1 MTTVEGAALDG
12 RAMPKGR
19 DLYVILGALML
30 AMLLAALDQTIVSTA
45 LPTIVSDLGG
55 LNHLS
60 WVVTAYLLA
69 STASTPLWGKL
80 GDQYGRK
87 RLFQASIVIFLIG
100 SALCGLSQD
109 MFQLIVFRALQGL
122 GGGGLMVLVV
132 AIVGDVVPPRERG
145 RYQGLF
151 GAVFGVS
158 SVCGPLLGGW
168 FVDNL
173 SWRWV
178 FYINLPIGV
187 LALIVVA
194 AVLPVTGERERHR
207 IDYLGT
213 LLIVG
218 WAVGL
223 VLMTTW
229 GGTRYAWSSAP
240 IIGLAA
246 GSVFLIGVWLL
257 VERRAA
263 EPIMP
268 PALLVNRVFAL
279 GAAISFAV
287 GFAMFGA
294 LTFLPIFLQIV
305 HGVSPTLSGVY
316 LLPMMLGML
325 ASSIGS
331 GQLITH
337 YGRYKI
343 YPVVGTPIIAV
354 ALWLCSGLDEGSS
367 TLSMSLRFALLGFG
381 LGLVMQVLVIAVQ
394 NAVSYE
400 DLGSAT
406 SGVTFFR
413 QIGGSFGVAVFGSI
427 FSNQLARHIEDLAPV
442 LPRGFDPSAVQGNPH
457 LLDRFPAAVKNM
469 VLHAYAQSIDSVF
482 LWAVPVAGVACVLT
496 WFLREVPLRAT
507 SRTRDYGEGFGAAP
521 TVRSSRHEIE
531 RALSG
536 LMRRD
541 PKAAELYKRLA
552 VLCGVDLP
560 AGSVWA
566 LCRIAK
572 DRTVAGQDLA
582 ARAGVTVK
590 EGRPY
595 VDRLVTSGYVQR
607 RDGVLVITSSGRG
620 VAERLFDA
628 RREGL
633 ARHVEGWEPEDHP
646 ELADLLTRLAE
657 TSLGDDEDGGLL
669 RAAPEGAPS

>member
-1 MTTVEGAALDG
+1 MTAGTAPEADE
-12 RAMPKGR
+12 RTMPQGR
-19 DLYVILGALML
+19 DLYVVLGALML

-69 STASTPLWGKL
+69 ATASTPLWGKL

-87 RLFQASIVIFLIG
+87 RLFQASIVIFLVG
-100 SALCGLSQD
+100 SALCGLARD
-109 MFQLIVFRALQGL
+109 MTELIVFRALQGL

-132 AIVGDVVPPRERG
+132 AIVGDVVSPRERG

-151 GAVFGVS
+151 GAVFGVA

-187 LALIVVA
+187 VALLVIA
-194 AVLPVTGERERHR
+194 AVLRATGERERHR

-229 GGTRYAWSSAP
+229 GGTTYDWLSAP
-240 IIGLAA
+240 IVGLAA
-246 GSVFLIGVWLL
+246 GSVALIVVWLL

-268 PALLVNRVFAL
+268 PRLLANSVFAL

-294 LTFLPIFLQIV
+294 LTFLPIFLQVV

-325 ASSIGS
+325 VASIGS

-337 YGRYKI
+337 TGRYKVF
-343 YPVVGTPIIAV
+343 PVIGTPLIAL
-354 ALWLCSGLDEGSS
+354 AMYLCSRLDEDAS
-367 TLSMSLRFALLGFG
+367 TVTMSQRFALLGFG
-381 LGLVMQVLVIAVQ
+381 LGLVLQVLVIAVQ
-394 NAVSYE
+394 NAVPYG

-427 FSNQLARHIEDLAPV
+427 FSNQLADHIADLARV
-442 LPRGFDPSAVQGNPH
+442 LPPGFNPSAVQGDPG
-457 LLDRFPAAVKNM
+457 LLDRYPTEVKDE
-469 VLHAYAQSIDSVF
+469 VLHAYAQSIDAVF
-482 LWAVPVAGVACVLT
+482 FWAVPVALVAFVLT

-507 SRTRDYGEGFGAAP
+507 SHARDYGEGFGAAP

-531 RALSG
+531 RALSE
-536 LMRRD
+536 LMRKD
-541 PKAAELYKRLA
+541 PKAREMYARLSRLA
-552 VLCGVDLP
+552 GVALP
-560 AGSVWA
+560 PGSVWA

-572 DRTVAGQDLA
+572 DGTVTGRALA
-582 ARAGVTVK
+582 ERAGVPI
-590 EGRPY
+590 EQGRPY
-595 VDRLVTSGYVQR
+595 VDRLVDAGYVR
-607 RDGVLVITSSGRG
+607 RVNGALTITDPGRAA
-620 VAERLFDA
+620 AERLFTA
-628 RREGL
+628 RRKGL
-633 ARHVEGWEPEDHP
+633 AHHLSGWSPDEHP
-646 ELADLLTRLAE
+646 ELTEVLRGLAE
-657 TSLGDDEDGGLL
+657 ASLGDESDGATCL
-669 RAAPEGAPS
+669 RAM